1 MIDSSQYFMH
11 QMLIHQVRHE
21 LNWHQGVVYPMRDW
35 SQEDIVLLRY
45 LVWKERFLS
54 TKAVYMYLLHS
65 LLPGTTPN
73 LSWHIYK
80 EYNAR
85 NFGYF
90 LWLNFSTYEIERRES
105 LFAQFIIL
113 SMAKKKSVQS
123 GACSHLI
130 AFIALTGL
138 PIIASIQF
146 LIKKKNQKITTN
158 TDGIYIPT

>member
-1 MIDSSQYFMH
+1 MQQQFTQQFWHEKFFQNFFSPNRLRFITNILLLELNKGLDWERGEKEFFDRLLTIFYAPNAHSSS
-11 QMLIHQVRHE
+11 VRHE
-21 LNWHQGVVYPMRDW
+21 LNWHQGVVYPMRETETDLPGGGHIGYY
-35 SQEDIVLLRY
+35 SLGTY

-90 LWLNFSTYEIERRES
+90 LWL
-105 LFAQFIIL
+105 II
-113 SMAKKKSVQS
+113 
-123 GACSHLI
+123 
-130 AFIALTGL
+130 
-138 PIIASIQF
+138 
-146 LIKKKNQKITTN
+146 
-158 TDGIYIPT
+158 Y